1 MQEKSQCILR
11 KAELNDLEQINEI
24 YNWAVTNTVATFD
37 LNERSRDGALSW
49 FNVHLDPYYPIFV
62 VERGQ
67 KIVGWGSLSPFHTR
81 PAYRQSG
88 EFSIYVAS
96 EYQGQGIGDALLKKC
111 CEEAEFLGYHT
122 LLGLITAT
130 NIASLSLAKKYGF
143 TEAGRFREVGKKF
156 GKNLDVVVM
165 QKMLN

>member
-11 KAELNDLEQINEI
+11 KAELSDLERINEI
-24 YNWAVTNTVATFD
+24 YNWAVMNTVATFD
-37 LNERSRDGALSW
+37 LNERSREGAQSW

-62 VERGQ
+62 VESRQ

-88 EFSIYVAS
+88 EFSIYVAP
-96 EYQGQGIGDALLKKC
+96 EYHGQGIGDTLLKKC
-111 CEEAEFLGYHT
+111 CEEAELLGYHT

-130 NIASLSLAKKYGF
+130 NIASLSLAEKYGF